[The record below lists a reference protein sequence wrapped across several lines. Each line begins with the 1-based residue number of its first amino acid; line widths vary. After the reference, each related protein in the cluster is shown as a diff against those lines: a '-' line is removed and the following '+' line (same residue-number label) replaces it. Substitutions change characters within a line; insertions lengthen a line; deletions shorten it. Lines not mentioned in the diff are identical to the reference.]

1 MTYNNKA
8 IEDVI
13 NSIDGQDDDFAN
25 KVNRLS
31 QELDDGLALIDALPR
46 KNRGVG
52 LMLLQKKLGL
62 TRQGQ
67 FLKLVNDAIQSKQEK
82 PPKDF
87 LELRKWQKRKRRE
100 PLIPDLLG
108 TGLTLFAADGGTGK
122 SSVCYEIA
130 EAITTGGK
138 FANNFQAKQG
148 KVLFI
153 QVDEG
158 DDEADMKW
166 EIMMFNPDHTKLR
179 MEWEFNKTDIPELLQ
194 LIDEV
199 TPDLIIF
206 DSLFTIAGGQM
217 SPKDAE
223 FALFLYRLK
232 KISTTKQVAV
242 LMTHHTRKKESKK
255 PELTANDIYGTV
267 YLKNSATDVWGYW
280 KEVGESGDTI
290 YNLKCF
296 KSRGN
301 TMQVN
306 QTYLFEGSEEDQR
319 VNFLRMKGLG
329 CTLEELSTHR
339 ARIATYINDNSDNF
353 FTSDEISKKLSINKK
368 YTDKVLRELARD
380 KNIDKKKLPSTGGR
394 RKYVYFAIQK
404 TF

>member
-1 MTYNNKA
+1 MNNKA
-8 IEDVI
+8 IEEI
-13 NSIDGQDDDFAN
+13 IKNIDGEDDFTT
-25 KVNRLS
+25 KVGNLV
-31 QELDDGLALIDALPR
+31 QELDEGLAKIDALPR
-46 KNRGVG
+46 HNRGVG
-52 LMLLQKKLGL
+52 LMLLQKQLNLSKGE
-62 TRQGQ
+62 
-67 FLKLVNDAIQSKQEK
+67 FLKLVADAMQAKEEK

-122 SSVCYEIA
+122 SSVCYELA

-138 FANNFQAKQG
+138 FADQFQAKQG
-148 KVLFI
+148 RVLFI
-153 QVDEG
+153 QLDEG

-166 EIMMFNPDHTKLR
+166 EIMIFKPDHTRLR

-199 TPDLIIF
+199 KPDLIIF
-206 DSLFTIAGGQM
+206 DSLFTIAGGQI

-242 LMTHHTRKKESKK
+242 VMTHHTRKKENKK
-255 PELTANDIYGTV
+255 PELTANDIYGTI

-280 KEVGESGDTI
+280 KEIGEKGEKI
-290 YNLKCF
+290 YSLKSF

-301 TMQVN
+301 TMRAN
-306 QTYLFEGSEEDQR
+306 QIYLFEGSEEDQR
-319 VNFLRMKGLG
+319 VHFLRMKGLG

-339 ARIATYINDNSDNF
+339 QRIATYILDNPDKF
-353 FTSDEISKKLSINKK
+353 FTSDEISKKLSISKK
-368 YTDKVLRELARD
+368 YTDEVLRELARD
-380 KNIDKKKLPSTGGR
+380 KNIDKKPLKSTGGR
-394 RKYVYFAIQK
+394 PKYIYFAIPK

>member
-13 NSIDGQDDDFAN
+13 NSIDGQDDDFATR
-25 KVNRLS
+25 VNRLS

-62 TRQGQ
+62 TSRGQ
-67 FLKLVNDAIQSKQEK
+67 FLKLVNDAMQAKEEK

-138 FANNFQAKQG
+138 FADQFQARQG

-158 DDEADMKW
+158 DDEADLKW
-166 EIMMFNPDHTKLR
+166 EIMLFKPDHTKIR
-179 MEWEFNKTDIPELLQ
+179 IEFEFNKTDIPELLQ

-217 SPKDAE
+217 NPKDAE

-232 KISTTKQVAV
+232 RISTTKQVAV

-255 PELTANDIYGTV
+255 PELTPNDIYGTV
-267 YLKNSATDVWGYW
+267 YLKNASTDVWGYW

-319 VNFLRMKGLG
+319 VHFLRMKGLG
-329 CTLEELSTHR
+329 CTLDELSTHR
-339 ARIATYINDNSDNF
+339 RRIATYINDNPDRF
-353 FTSDEISKKLSINKK
+353 FTSKEISEKLSINKK
-368 YTDKVLRELARD
+368 YTDKVLRELAAA
-380 KNIDKKKLPSTGGR
+380 KNIDKKGIPSTGGR
-394 RKYVYFAIQK
+394 PPYVYFAIQK
-404 TF
+404 NF

>member
-1 MTYNNKA
+1 MTYNNKG
-8 IEDVI
+8 IEQFMNKI
-13 NSIDGQDDDFAN
+13 EGQDDDFATQVGN
-25 KVNRLS
+25 LVE
-31 QELDDGLALIDALPR
+31 ELDKGLADIDALPR
-46 KNRGVG
+46 RERGVG
-52 LMLLQKKLGL
+52 YIMLQNKLKLKKGE
-62 TRQGQ
+62 
-67 FLKLVNDAIQSKQEK
+67 FLKLVNDAIEEQQEK
-82 PPKDF
+82 PPSDF

-122 SSVCYEIA
+122 SSVCYEMA

-138 FANNFQAKQG
+138 FANHFQVKQG
-148 KVLFI
+148 KVLFF
-153 QVDEG
+153 QLDEG

-166 EIMMFNPDHTKLR
+166 TIMMWQPDHKLIR
-179 MEWEFNKTDIPELLQ
+179 IEWTFNKTDIPELLK
-194 LIDEV
+194 LIEKEK
-199 TPDLIIF
+199 PDLCIF
-206 DSLFTIAGGQM
+206 DSLFTIAGGQI

-232 KISTTKQVAV
+232 RISTTKQVAI
-242 LMTHHTRKKESKK
+242 LMTHHTRKKETKK
-255 PELTANDIYGTV
+255 PELTANDIFGTV
-267 YLKNSATDVWGYW
+267 YLKNACTDVWGYW

-290 YNLKCF
+290 YNLKSF

-301 TMQVN
+301 TMRPN
-306 QTYLFEGSEEDQR
+306 QIYLFEGSEEDQR

-339 ARIATYINDNSDNF
+339 SRIATFILDNSDRF
-353 FTSDEISKKLSINKK
+353 FTSDEISKKLSISKK
-368 YTDKVLRELARD
+368 YTDEVLRELAKD

>member
-1 MTYNNKA
+1 MNNPA
-8 IEDVI
+8 LEAFIEKV
-13 NSIDGQDDDFAN
+13 DGQDDDFATQV
-25 KVNRLS
+25 KRLT
-31 QELDDGLALIDALPR
+31 QELDEGLALIDALPR

-62 TRQGQ
+62 TSRGQ
-67 FLKLVNDAIQSKQEK
+67 FLKLVNDAMQAKEEK

-138 FANNFQAKQG
+138 FANHFQAKLG
-148 KVLFI
+148 KVLFF
-153 QVDEG
+153 QLDEG

-166 EIMMFNPDHTKLR
+166 TIMMWQPDHKLIR
-179 MEWEFNKTDIPELLQ
+179 IEWSFNKTDIPELLK
-194 LIDEV
+194 LIEKEK
-199 TPDLIIF
+199 PDLCIF
-206 DSLFTIAGGQM
+206 DSLFTIAGGQI

-232 KISTTKQVAV
+232 RISTTKQVAI
-242 LMTHHTRKKESKK
+242 LMTHHTVKKDEKK
-255 PELTANDIYGTV
+255 PELKANDIYGTV
-267 YLKNSATDVWGYW
+267 YLKNACTDVWGYW
-280 KEVGESGDTI
+280 KEVGERGEKI

-301 TMQVN
+301 TMRPN
-306 QTYLFEGSEEDQR
+306 QIYLFEGSEEDQR
-319 VNFLRMKGLG
+319 VNFLRVKGLG

-339 ARIATYINDNSDNF
+339 SRIATYINDNNDNF
-353 FTSDEISKKLSINKK
+353 FTSDEISKKLSISKK
-368 YTDKVLRELARD
+368 YTDEVLRELAKD